1 LFEIAILL
9 TVLRRICLME
19 SETEMSNR
27 SYGPWLAGDAAA
39 GDCSRR
45 RRKGRHS
52 EKVRAVTILRARSRR

>member
-1 LFEIAILL
+1 VGGGGRSFEIAILP

-27 SYGPWLAGDAAA
+27 SYGPWLAGDTPA

-45 RRKGRHS
+45 RRKGKHS
-52 EKVRAVTILRARSRR
+52 EKV